1 MARGLLEQVVMN
13 LAVNASDAM
22 PDGGRLRIVTSVVH
36 RAPRES
42 GDSVPFLELRVSD
55 TGSGIPVDI
64 RHQIFDPYFT
74 TKAFGRG
81 TGLGL
86 AIVTAIVQDAGGE
99 IAVES
104 EPEHGTSFRIFLP
117 VADPGAAVG

>member
-1 MARGLLEQVVMN
+1 L
-13 LAVNASDAM
+13 
-22 PDGGRLRIVTSVVH
+22 RLVTSAVQ
-36 RAPRES
+36 RAPREGAS
-42 GDSVPFLELRVSD
+42 DSAPFLELKVSD
-55 TGSGIPVDI
+55 TGSGIPVEI
-64 RHQIFDPYFT
+64 RQQIFDPYFT

-117 VADPGAAVG
+117 LADPAAP